1 MPSAHTVL
9 WAAALLAAGT
19 LSAQDGPRGHWTGAI
34 DLPNQSLQVK
44 VDLDKTPQ
52 GWIGS
57 ASVPAQNATGIPLDA
72 IAFADGKCT
81 FRFKG
86 GPGDPTFKGNLSQDG
101 KTLSGDF
108 TQGPG
113 SFPFK
118 LTRSGDPKV
127 EVMKDSLAV
136 AKEFLGTWE
145 GALDAGG
152 QTLRLVLKLS
162 NEANGAKGTL
172 ISVDQGGAEIPV
184 ASIEQTGMKLSLT
197 VRVVGG
203 EFKGE
208 INTEGTDLTG
218 TWTQGGNDLPLK
230 LKKAK

>member
-1 MPSAHTVL
+1 MTSAQTVL
-9 WAAALLAAGT
+9 WTAALLAAGT

-34 DLPNQSLQVK
+34 DLPNQSLQVE

-57 ASVPAQNATGIPLDA
+57 ASIPAQNASGIPLDA
-72 IAFADGKCT
+72 IAFANGKWT
-81 FRFKG
+81 FRLKG
-86 GPGDPTFKGNLSQDG
+86 GPGVPTFSGTLSQDG

-118 LTRSGDPKV
+118 LTHSGDPKV
-127 EVMKDSLAV
+127 EVMKDSPAV
-136 AKEFLGTWE
+136 GKEFLGTWE

-162 NEANGAKGTL
+162 NEETGAKGTL

-184 ASIEQTGMKLSLT
+184 SAIEQNGKKLSLT
-197 VRVVGG
+197 VKVVGG
-203 EFKGE
+203 GYQGE
-208 INTEGTDLTG
+208 INNEGTEVSG

-230 LKKAK
+230 LKKAQ